1 MARMPIVLPAR
12 LTLTRQLVVAAAA
25 SAIGL
30 VVAALIASTAGSA
43 SAAQAKIDLGT
54 AASFAILAGSTVT
67 NTGPSVISGNIGLSP
82 GSSITGFPPGV
93 NINGTRHISDAVA
106 RAAQRDLVT
115 AYNVA
120 AGSPTAA
127 DVTNKDLGGMTLTPG
142 VYEASTAMALTGT
155 LTLNAQGNSS
165 AVFIFKAGSTLVTA
179 SNSRVRFVNGGS
191 ACNVFWKVGSSA
203 TLGTTTRFIG
213 TILALTSA
221 TLDSGATVQ
230 GRMLARNGAVTL
242 HNNVITAPNCAAT
255 PPTAS
260 PTSTPT
266 GVPTGPLGGIPGGTP
281 TASGTGTPTPNTVGD
296 SATPAP
302 SGNPD
307 GLNHHNPRIP
317 KGHPHT
323 GLGGSQGSSDNP
335 LRAIAGLGAVAVA
348 GTCVFR
354 TRRNAKRRG

>member
-1 MARMPIVLPAR
+1 MSRTIFVLRPR
-12 LTLTRQLVVAAAA
+12 LKLTRQFVAATAA
-25 SAIGL
+25 SSVGL
-30 VVAALIASTAGSA
+30 VVVALIASTAGSA
-43 SAAQAKIDLGT
+43 SAAQAKVDLGT
-54 AASFAILAGSTVT
+54 ASSFAILAGSTIT

-93 NINGTRHISDAVA
+93 DINGSRHISDAVA
-106 RAAQRDLVT
+106 RSAKRDLVT
-115 AYNVA
+115 AYKDA
-120 AGSPTAA
+120 AGRTTAA
-127 DVTNKDLGGMTLTPG
+127 DVTGKDLGGRTLTPG

-191 ACNVFWKVGSSA
+191 ACNVFWMVGSSA

-221 TLDSGATVQ
+221 SLTTGAEVR
-230 GRMLARNGAVTL
+230 GRVLARNGAVTL
-242 HNNVITAPNCAAT
+242 HDNVITAPHCAAT

-260 PTSTPT
+260 PTGAATPHAASASSTP
-266 GVPTGPLGGIPGGTP
+266 
-281 TASGTGTPTPNTVGD
+281 S
-296 SATPAP
+296 P
-302 SGNPD
+302 SGNP
-307 GLNHHNPRIP
+307 NVRRPHNPRIP

-323 GLGGSQGSSDNP
+323 GLGGSQGSPDNP